1 MSDVF
6 VATVDEP
13 VTKTKAKERFDLIR
27 TIVIA
32 VCAAVAYLAVVI
44 GLTVYCS
51 LRLIKRKEAK
61 IKRNTEADAA
71 AAAAG
76 ACVRVHCVPYSG
88 LYNYVHN
95 VTIARRYYVMHV
107 AAFSLGSLY
116 IIHV

>member
-1 MSDVF
+1 MADVL
-6 VATVDEP
+6 VSVDEP

-76 ACVRVHCVPYSG
+76 ACVRSLAFRSR
-88 LYNYVHN
+88 LYK
-95 VTIARRYYVMHV
+95 R
-107 AAFSLGSLY
+107 L
-116 IIHV
+116 